1 MVASRVPRTL
11 LAFLTGSALAV
22 AGALIQTLTRNPL
35 ADPGL
40 LGVNA
45 GAAASI
51 VTLALVTGGLPAHPF
66 WAALPGALAASA
78 AVYWLGAGGRGL
90 MPVRLILAGA
100 ALNAVLYAYV
110 QAVALLR
117 SDIFDVYR
125 FWAVGSL
132 AGHSL
137 AAAGIA
143 APYVAAGLLL
153 ALALAR
159 PLNLLAL
166 GGGMARALG
175 LSAGRHRLAGLL
187 CMAVLAA
194 AAAAACGPIA
204 FVGLAVPHVARRRLA
219 GPTCAGSWRS
229 ACCSARS

>member
-1 MVASRVPRTL
+1 MTARARCGVLGLCALLLAACTLGSLWLGSKDLAPADVWRALTRPDDSYAALVLASRVPRTL

-51 VTLALVTGGLPAHPF
+51 VTLALVTGALPAHPF

-132 AGHSL
+132 AGHSWPPP
-137 AAAGIA
+137 AS
-143 APYVAAGLLL
+143 P
-153 ALALAR
+153 R
-159 PLNLLAL
+159 P
-166 GGGMARALG
+166 M
-175 LSAGRHRLAGLL
+175 S
-187 CMAVLAA
+187 
-194 AAAAACGPIA
+194 P
-204 FVGLAVPHVARRRLA
+204 P
-219 GPTCAGSWRS
+219 
-229 ACCSARS
+229 ACCWPWRWRGR